1 MKISGVS
8 MSRLSVF
15 YLAMIVIIAA
25 ANYLVQFPIN
35 DWLTWGSFPYP
46 ASFLVT
52 ELTNRIYGPKTARKV
67 VCVGFVLGVILSIG
81 LATPKIA
88 LASGS
93 AFLVAQLLDIS
104 IFNRLRQGSWW
115 VAPFFAS
122 FGASLIDASIFW
134 TIAFWGESVPVLT
147 WALGD
152 TSVKL
157 GLDILM
163 LTPFRLVI
171 NKSISKEPICQV

>member
-1 MKISGVS
+1 MLTGVLV
-8 MSRLSVF
+8 SRLRIL
-15 YLAMIVIIAA
+15 YIAMIAIVAA

-35 DWLTWGSFPYP
+35 EWLTWGSLPYP

-52 ELTNRIYGPKTARKV
+52 ELTNRFYGPKVARKV
-67 VCVGFVLGVILSIG
+67 IFIGFVLGVILSIW

-88 LASGS
+88 FASGS
-93 AFLVAQLLDIS
+93 AFLVAQLFDIS

-115 VAPFFAS
+115 IAPFFAS
-122 FGASLIDASIFW
+122 FSASLVDASIFW

-157 GLDILM
+157 TLDVLM
-163 LTPFRLVI
+163 LTPFRLA
-171 NKSISKEPICQV
+171 ISQPKIKI